1 MEHDV
6 IGWVCLAGMVGVGVS
21 RKHSV
26 GDPSLRRV

>member
-6 IGWVCLAGMVGVGVS
+6 MDWVCLAGMVGVGVS
-21 RKHSV
+21 RKHR